1 MTHSLTAVLGLLAVC
16 VTSAGAQQHQLRAEW
31 GQNVTEF
38 RGQNGRR
45 VTLVCPPEGRSR
57 GDVYGTD
64 AYTDDSSV
72 CIAAVH
78 AGVITADR
86 GGAVT
91 IVMGEGRDRYE
102 GTSRNG
108 VETQSFNKTS
118 GSFTFDRKDAEGQ
131 VDWGTSAAGLSLVG
145 RPLTVICPPRG
156 KSTGVWGTDTY
167 TGDSSIC
174 GAAVH
179 AGVIT
184 FEAGGRVTIEDAGA
198 QRSHTGSSR
207 NGVSSKDYA
216 GFPHSFRVSSSPV
229 VTAGARPITR
239 AGVAP
244 PPERPSR
251 TALPSLVTV
260 QTLTTPN
267 LTVVGLTVPLTTTRS
282 ITTPAFSVVGTTAPL
297 VTTRTIT
304 TPHFSIVG
312 P

>member
-1 MTHSLTAVLGLLAVC
+1 
-16 VTSAGAQQHQLRAEW
+16 
-31 GQNVTEF
+31 
-38 RGQNGRR
+38 

-64 AYTDDSSV
+64 SYTDDSSV

-91 IVMGEGRDRYE
+91 IVIGEGRDRYE

-108 VETQSFNKTS
+108 VQSQSFSKTS

-131 VDWGTSAAGLSLVG
+131 VDWETSAEGLSLVG

-184 FEAGGRVTIEDAGA
+184 LEAGGPVTLEDAGA

-216 GFPHSFRVSSSPV
+216 GFPHSFRVSSGPV
-229 VTAGARPITR
+229 VTATARPVTR
-239 AGVAP
+239 TGVTP
-244 PPERPSR
+244 IERPSR
-251 TALPSLVTV
+251 TLLPGLVTP
-260 QTLTTPN
+260 QN
-267 LTVVGLTVPLTTTRS
+267 L
-282 ITTPAFSVVGTTAPL
+282 TTPAFSIVGLVAPLSTAPRNVTTTAFTIVGTTVPL

-304 TPHFSIVG
+304 TPHFSVVG